1 MSYRAGIGDRL
12 AAAAGMEAGPPHIVC
27 DGCGARKN
35 AVTKTG
41 YMPQW
46 LLKHKAPPG
55 WLMRRSEDASGNVRR
70 EDYCPMCRA
79 MIEKRIKAKEPRK

>member
-41 YMPQW
+41 DIPQW
-46 LLKHKAPPG
+46 LLKRKAPPG
-55 WLMRRSEDASGNVRR
+55 WLMRRSEDAETGMIQR

-79 MIEKRIKAKEPRK
+79 MINGRVRASQ